1 MGGIMVSRPVRRKF
15 SRLMILTPLAFLSL
29 QLSLSQP
36 QQPQKLNIA
45 VLDFDS
51 RGGITKEEATTL
63 SDVFNSQLVQ
73 TEEFTVVDRNRTKAI
88 LIEQGFQQTEAC
100 SQVECVVEAGKILKV
115 QKMFFG
121 AIGKVGRVFNV
132 TIQMV
137 DVETAKIQLTESQ
150 NYEGDV
156 EELLYQVVPSMAA
169 TLASKLAGKPIK
181 PRTVSS
187 GSSWYWYVGGA
198 VLVGGGAAVL
208 LLKSKPGATIV
219 DTDLPGPP
227 KLP

>member
-1 MGGIMVSRPVRRKF
+1 MDSRSVRLRF
-15 SRLMILTPLAFLSL
+15 YTLRILAPLAFFSL

-36 QQPQKLNIA
+36 QQPQKINIA
-45 VLDFDS
+45 VLDFDA
-51 RGGITKEEATTL
+51 RGGISKEEAITL

-88 LIEQGFQQTEAC
+88 LAEQGFQQSEAC

-132 TIQMV
+132 TISMV
-137 DVETAKIQLTESQ
+137 DVESAKIQLTESQ
-150 NYEGDV
+150 NYAGNV
-156 EELLYQVVPSMAA
+156 EDLLYETVPTMAA

-181 PRTVSS
+181 PKTVSS

-198 VLVGGGAAVL
+198 VLVGGGAAVFL
-208 LLKSKPGATIV
+208 FKPKGITTVA
-219 DTDLPGPP
+219 DENLPGPP

>member
-1 MGGIMVSRPVRRKF
+1 MDSRSVRQSFCYLR
-15 SRLMILTPLAFLSL
+15 ILAPLAFISL
-29 QLSLSQP
+29 QLSLSQT

-51 RGGITKEEATTL
+51 RGGITKEEAVTL

-73 TEEFTVVDRNRTKAI
+73 TEEFKVVDRNRTKAI
-88 LIEQGFQQTEAC
+88 LAEQGFQQSEAC
-100 SQVECVVEAGKILKV
+100 SQVECVVEAGKILQV

-137 DVETAKIQLTESQ
+137 DVETANIQLTESQ
-150 NYEGDV
+150 NYEGNV
-156 EELLYQVVPSMAA
+156 EELLYEVVPSMAA
-169 TLASKLAGKPIK
+169 TLATKLAGKPIK
-181 PRTVSS
+181 PKTVSTG

-198 VLVGGGAAVL
+198 VLVGGGAAVFL
-208 LLKSKPGATIV
+208 FKSKPGATVV
-219 DTDLPGPP
+219 DADLPGPP
-227 KLP
+227 RLP

>member
-1 MGGIMVSRPVRRKF
+1 MDSPSVRRRF
-15 SRLMILTPLAFLSL
+15 HLLRIFTPLVFISL

-36 QQPQKLNIA
+36 QQPQKINIA

-51 RGGITKEEATTL
+51 RGGISKEEAITL

-88 LIEQGFQQTEAC
+88 LAEQGFQQSEAC

-137 DVETAKIQLTESQ
+137 DVETGKIQLTESQ
-150 NYEGDV
+150 NYEGNV
-156 EELLYQVVPSMAA
+156 EDLLYEIVPTIAA

-181 PRTVSS
+181 PKVVSS
-187 GSSWYWYVGGA
+187 GGSSWYWYVGGA
-198 VLVGGGAAVL
+198 VLVGGGAAVF
-208 LLKSKPGATIV
+208 LLKPKLTTTTGDEI
-219 DTDLPGPP
+219 LPGPP
-227 KLP
+227 GLPK